1 MKLIKSV
8 DLLIMTI
15 FTCVHLNIKFSN
27 KIDSSNYRII
37 FKMFFF
43 FFTLN
48 YISQKAS
55 YI

>member
-15 FTCVHLNIKFSN
+15 FTRVHLNIKFSN

-37 FKMFFF
+37 FKMLF

>member
-15 FTCVHLNIKFSN
+15 FTRVHLNIKFSN

-37 FKMFFF
+37 FKIF